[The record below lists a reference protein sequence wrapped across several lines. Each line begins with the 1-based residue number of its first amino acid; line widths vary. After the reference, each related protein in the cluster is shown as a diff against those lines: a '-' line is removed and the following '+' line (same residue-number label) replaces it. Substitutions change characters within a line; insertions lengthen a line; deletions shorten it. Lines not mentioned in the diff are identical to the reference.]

1 MKKKYLISGALI
13 ASTFLTAEVVK
24 AAEVTENT
32 GVESSVNNSQK
43 EVTLQDVEVAK
54 QELQVAEQNLT
65 TVNNSVDATKASVT
79 EAERSVTIATA
90 KVQEAE
96 VNANANADELKV
108 AVDSAKSELD
118 TAQGNVATA
127 EQLSPSQVEVD
138 TQQQSVTDK
147 TENLKQLNSN
157 KVIAESELKT
167 AQNEVDSSEDVVKSS
182 ETSLSNANKALAEA
196 KKNQVAPDA
205 TVSQTNYEL
214 DGIIDLGE
222 YKNTYV
228 NAIQERSKLH
238 QKLDGKDENYQPIT
252 PLAFDSAENQNNL
265 RTLEE
270 VGEKLLALNTYDGSK
285 DTRPV
290 NALSMTE
297 EQFKELNMFG
307 VDLANQ
313 IRKAVGG
320 QEAVSPVGMF
330 NLAVDITKA
339 VHQRDAREN
348 DQQVTYN
355 KDIILE
361 ALRKNNIDPTAS
373 EMNGQRPASLISFP
387 YWVPNPGFMQYAEDM
402 VVNPEVMTMGKL
414 KELIYSGFVR
424 GLFTHAEPEL
434 SIDASGNKT
443 WAASRQRRLWEHALN
458 LTGLELRRTPEYQ
471 PDTMVSVA
479 LSFVKNKYS
488 NKNEY
493 YVLFNHYQD
502 SYKLSSE
509 NRAYKNRAD
518 APGYLPGFDTTLLKN
533 IDGPITDI
541 KVLEEAVKAAQTAL
555 STAKSDLDSK
565 IAIRDGKKVELETLN
580 TSISN
585 LQNSLKECEDKLA
598 ILISQLTEKN
608 AKIAKA
614 KAELEVKTEAYE
626 VAKKNYDNAVN
637 ATTLLEVAKQELAD
651 AQSSFLLE
659 QTKLAT
665 LQVDQQAAEQA
676 YKAAKENYEN
686 LRVLYDALN
695 PAITSKGNQTPL
707 THSLPEANVDLK
719 EILFETIYQYDP
731 TLEFGKEVVVHEG
744 QNGSV
749 QVITIGNQVTEI
761 VLIEKVDKV
770 VNRGTLVKPEV
781 KPELKQ
787 DIINISTSKVEG
799 VLSSD
804 STEKLPATGDESSIS
819 TVLGLGLLST
829 AIFISKRRR
838 KAEF

>member
-1 MKKKYLISGALI
+1 MKKRFLISGALL
-13 ASTFLTAEVVK
+13 ATTFLSTEVVK
-24 AAEVTENT
+24 AAEVTDNT
-32 GVESSVNNSQK
+32 GADSVVNNTQTD
-43 EVTLQDVEVAK
+43 VTIQDVEAAK
-54 QELQVAEQNLT
+54 QELQSAEQQLT
-65 TVNNSVDATKASVT
+65 ATNNSVDATKASVT
-79 EAERSVTIATA
+79 AAEQSVSTATA

-96 VNANANADELKV
+96 ANANAHVDELKV
-108 AVDSAKSELD
+108 AVDAAKSELD
-118 TAQGNVATA
+118 AAQGNVATA
-127 EQLSPSQVEVD
+127 EQLSPSQAD
-138 TQQQSVTDK
+138 LDSRQQSVSSK
-147 TENLKQLNSN
+147 TEELKQANSN
-157 KVIAESELKT
+157 KASVETELAAAEEAVVS
-167 AQNEVDSSEDVVKSS
+167 AQAAVTTS
-182 ETSLSNANKALAEA
+182 ETNLKNASEALAEA
-196 KKNQVAPDA
+196 KNNQVASDA
-205 TVSQTNYEL
+205 NVSQTNYEL

-270 VGEKLLALNTYDGSK
+270 VGEKLLAINTYDGSK
-285 DTRPV
+285 DIRPV

-320 QEAVSPVGMF
+320 QEVVSPVGMF
-330 NLAVDITKA
+330 NFAVDITKA
-339 VHQRDAREN
+339 VHERDAREK
-348 DQQVTYN
+348 DQQTTYN

-373 EMNGQRPASLISFP
+373 ELNGQRPASLISLS
-387 YWVPNPGFMQYAEDM
+387 YWVQNSGMQYQEDM
-402 VVNPEVMTMGKL
+402 VVNPESMTMGQL

>member
-32 GVESSVNNSQK
+32 GVDSSVNNSQK
-43 EVTLQDVEVAK
+43 EVTLQDIEVAK
-54 QELQVAEQNLT
+54 QELQVAEQSLT
-65 TVNNSVDATKASVT
+65 TVNNSVEATKTSVT
-79 EAERSVTIATA
+79 EAEQSVSTATA
-90 KVQEAE
+90 KVQAAE
-96 VNANANADELKV
+96 VSANANVDELKV
-108 AVDSAKSELD
+108 TVDSAKSELD

-147 TENLKQLNSN
+147 TENLEQLNS
-157 KVIAESELKT
+157 KKAIAEAELN
-167 AQNEVDSSEDVVKSS
+167 AAENEVVSSKDVVTTS
-182 ETSLSNANKALAEA
+182 EANLSQANNALSDA
-196 KKNQVAPDA
+196 KKNQVSSE
-205 TVSQTNYEL
+205 TNVQQTNYKL
-214 DGIIDLGE
+214 DGVIDLGE

-228 NAIQERSKLH
+228 NAILERSKLH
-238 QKLDGKDENYQPIT
+238 QKLDGKDENYQPIA
-252 PLAFDSAENQNNL
+252 PLAFESAENQNNL
-265 RTLEE
+265 RILEE
-270 VGEKLLALNTYDGSK
+270 VGEKLLTINTYDGST
-285 DTRPV
+285 DTRSV
-290 NALSMTE
+290 NALSLTE

-320 QEAVSPVGMF
+320 QEVVSPVGMF

-339 VHQRDAREN
+339 VQERDAREN
-348 DQQVTYN
+348 DQQLTYN
-355 KDIILE
+355 KEIILE
-361 ALRKNNIDPTAS
+361 AIRKNNIDPTAS

-402 VVNPEVMTMGKL
+402 VVNPEVMTMGQL
-414 KELIYSGFVR
+414 KELIYTGFVR

-555 STAKSDLDSK
+555 STANSDLNSK
-565 IAIRDGKKVELETLN
+565 IAIRDGKKVELETIN

-585 LQNSLKECEDKLA
+585 LQVSLKECEDKLA
-598 ILISQLTEKN
+598 DLNAQLVAKNSKIST
-608 AKIAKA
+608 A
-614 KAELEVKTEAYE
+614 KAELKTKTEAYE
-626 VAKKNYDNAVN
+626 KAKNAYDVAVN
-637 ATTLLEVAKQELAD
+637 ASALLESAKQNLVQ
-651 AQSSFLLE
+651 AQAKLTAE
-659 QTKLAT
+659 QAKLAE
-665 LQVDQQAAEQA
+665 LQLEKQGAEQA
-676 YKAAKENYEN
+676 YKVAKENYN
-686 LRVLYDALN
+686 KLLKLYETSQ
-695 PAITSKGNQTPL
+695 PTITSKGDQVPP
-707 THSLPEANVDLK
+707 THSLPEAKIELK
-719 EILFETIYQYDP
+719 EVTFETEYQEDP
-731 TLEFGKEVVVHEG
+731 TLELGKEVVVREG

-761 VLIEKVDKV
+761 VLTEKVDKLV
-770 VNRGTLVKPEV
+770 KRGTLVK
-781 KPELKQ
+781 
-787 DIINISTSKVEG
+787 
-799 VLSSD
+799 
-804 STEKLPATGDESSIS
+804 
-819 TVLGLGLLST
+819 
-829 AIFISKRRR
+829 
-838 KAEF
+838 